1 LANAILIFVML
12 FRRWRSQKGTNDDLG
27 LELPIGSKH
36 HRAFVGPPEKYD
48 IVAAMQFNLL
58 TTFGLR
64 EHHTLLDIG
73 CGSLRA
79 GRLFIPFLLPGHY
92 FGLEPNKWLLD
103 QGVKREIGR
112 DLLRIKRP
120 VFDHNGEFRLT
131 VFGRQFDYLLA
142 QSIFSHA
149 APPQIEKCL
158 GEARKVM
165 HRNSIFFATYVAG
178 QQDYDGGEWR
188 YPECATYTR
197 ERMLQFASEAGLLAV
212 PYPWQHPND
221 QRWLM
226 ITRPDRV
233 SS

>member
-1 LANAILIFVML
+1 MFP
-12 FRRWRSQKGTNDDLG
+12 RWRSRKQTNDDLG
-27 LELPIGSKH
+27 LELPAGARH
-36 HRAFVGPPEKYD
+36 YRAFVGPPQKFD

-92 FGLEPNKWLLD
+92 FGLEPNAWLLE

-112 DLLRIKRP
+112 DQVRIKRP
-120 VFDHNGEFRLT
+120 VFNHNPDFQLT
-131 VFGRQFDYLLA
+131 VFDRQFDYLLA

-158 GEARKVM
+158 REARNVM
-165 HRNSIFFATYVAG
+165 HPDSVFLATYVPG
-178 QQDYDGGEWR
+178 ETDYEGGEWV
-188 YPECATYTR
+188 YPECVNYT
-197 ERMLQFASEAGLLAV
+197 ENRMLQFANEAGLRAE
-212 PYPWQHPND
+212 PHPWKHPND
-221 QRWLM
+221 QSWLL
-226 ITRPDRV
+226 ITRPE
-233 SS
+233 

>member
-1 LANAILIFVML
+1 MV
-12 FRRWRSQKGTNDDLG
+12 FRRWRSRKETNNDLG
-27 LELPIGSKH
+27 LELPAGASH
-36 HRAFVGPPEKYD
+36 YRAFVGPAEKYD

-58 TTFGLR
+58 TNVGLR

-92 FGLEPNKWLLD
+92 FGLEPNAWLLD

-120 VFDHNGEFRLT
+120 VFNHNCEFELT

-149 APPQIEKCL
+149 APQQIEKCL
-158 GEARKVM
+158 REAGKVM
-165 HRNSIFFATYVAG
+165 HPQSIFLATYVFG
-178 QQDYDGGEWR
+178 QENYDGREWV
-188 YPECATYTR
+188 YPECVNYTE
-197 ERMLQFASEAGLLAV
+197 ERMLQFSVDAGLRAI
-212 PYPWQHPND
+212 PHPWQHPND